1 MIRDLRLSE
10 LFKPNSPTQR
20 KIKGAIF
27 RATTRLPP
35 PSGDPKVIFTIPLV
49 ARDKTGDWP
58 KIQRLLTQTLASLLR
73 QRDPNWSALVCC
85 QDRPNLPDDP
95 RITHLPYTGSTRGS
109 DRTKKIAML
118 FEEVGRTKGVDG
130 YVFHLDADDILHPG
144 LVGHIRTDNNGQG
157 YIIETGYMFEE
168 TEPAIAHLGPE
179 PPFWGICGSSN
190 ALRFD
195 HRGGRSFA
203 EVIRRRGSHTETPTR
218 MADYGFTLAPI
229 PFPAA
234 LYLVNH
240 GASISE
246 QRGRKASRESLL
258 ASRALPADARDKV
271 LADFGLRP

>member
-1 MIRDLRLSE
+1 MTRNLRLSG
-10 LFKPNSPTQR
+10 LFKPNSPLQR

-35 PSGDPKVIFTIPLV
+35 PSADPKVIFTIPLV
-49 ARDKTGDWP
+49 GRAKTDDWP
-58 KIQRLLTQTLASLLR
+58 TIQRLLTQTLSSLLR
-73 QRDPNWSALVCC
+73 QTDPNWSALICC
-85 QDRPNLPDDP
+85 QDQPDLPDDP
-95 RITHLPYTGSTRGS
+95 RIRHLPYTGPSRGS

-144 LVGHIRTDNNGQG
+144 LVDHIRTDNNGQG
-157 YIIETGYMFEE
+157 YVIETGYMFEE

-195 HRGGRSFA
+195 HRGRRDFT
-203 EVIRRRGSHTETPTR
+203 EVISRRGSHTETPTR
-218 MADYGFTLAPI
+218 MADYGFSLAPV

-246 QRGRKASRESLL
+246 QRGRTEIRQGYLGKH
-258 ASRALPADARDKV
+258 ALSPDERDAI
-271 LADFGLRP
+271 LTEFGVKP